1 MRERERVIPAYNV
14 HMCMYIP
21 FLFILSF
28 FSPLV
33 RPVVVSLAVHVPLV
47 AVESMSQ
54 LISFRIDDAAPPV
67 SLGDIYWRFSP
78 TFSNDP
84 YSSDTVDITGLVTR
98 LGNSVYTF
106 SNDKRS
112 LTVSQLNQTDEGR
125 YFLIAVN
132 PAGEHYSHIDVIIHG
147 KRERNERESKMA

>member
-1 MRERERVIPAYNV
+1 
-14 HMCMYIP
+14 MCMYILS
-21 FLFILSF
+21 FLSFLF

-147 KRERNERESKMA
+147 KRERMKRKVKWHRLNIRQYNTLIFL

>member
-1 MRERERVIPAYNV
+1 MHV
-14 HMCMYIP
+14 HP

-33 RPVVVSLAVHVPLV
+33 RPVVVSLDGDRHVV
-47 AVESMSQ
+47 AIEDRST

-67 SLGDIYWRFSP
+67 SLDDIYWRFSP

-84 YSSDTVDITGLVTR
+84 YSSDTVDITGLGTR
-98 LGNSVYTF
+98 LGNSVYSF

-147 KRERNERESKMA
+147 KRERMKGKVKWQD